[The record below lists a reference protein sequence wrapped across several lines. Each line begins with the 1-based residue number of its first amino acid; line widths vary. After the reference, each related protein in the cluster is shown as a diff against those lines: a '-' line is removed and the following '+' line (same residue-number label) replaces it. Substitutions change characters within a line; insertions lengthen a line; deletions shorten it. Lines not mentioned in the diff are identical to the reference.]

1 MNMNEEYL
9 DNLLKSMNNAS
20 AAPEAPKGEN
30 TPFRAPEADLK
41 PAKEENAGGSLTPEE
56 IAALFDAAEKIA
68 NGEEPE
74 SLSDEP
80 EDSSVSAP
88 EETSVTLPE
97 DTVPEETPVTLPE
110 ETVSEET
117 PVTLLEETVPEETPM
132 TLPEETVSEETPVTL
147 PEETVSEETPIS
159 LPEETEPEDSPIS
172 VPETFGPDGGD
183 AFGAG
188 TGTSDNANNLAD
200 EASGKQ
206 PESAPEMFSLPEDM
220 EKELQELQKMTEE
233 NEIPTEA
240 SYEEKPAAGET
251 GPEGKMPTAGMP
263 GSDEKTAAARQ
274 AEGKTGNS
282 AAGKADAEAAG
293 EGLPLMVE
301 NPDDMSEEPA
311 GQGMGAP
318 TGEGVMEMD
327 LADIDELLQDKSEK
341 KEKKPGFFKRLLALF
356 TEEATPEEEPQK
368 DENEE
373 VLEELD
379 KEDKT
384 AEQDK
389 KKKKEKK
396 KKDKPAK
403 GKGAK
408 KNAKAGNEEDG
419 NEEEDG
425 KPEKGKGKDKGK
437 AKKAPKKKKERPEVP
452 EQEEKVSKG
461 YTKKNIILVCL
472 FSAAVFAVLYLSIS
486 YVAPGYAKKNAVTA
500 FENQDYLTCY
510 EILYGQKLTEREQQL
525 FTFSNMVL
533 RMQKKINDYD
543 KYVED
548 GENLYALDSLMQAVE
563 EYEETQEEAL
573 ACGADGEMLKLYRE
587 VLTILQ
593 ENYGLDEEGVRSI
606 AFCDNKVEYTR
617 MLDTLING
625 GTVDI
630 KDEPATDTEDLPDL
644 LPEEEET
651 DDTEFL
657 PEDTGNTL

>member
-9 DNLLKSMNNAS
+9 DNLLKNMNNAS
-20 AAPEAPKGEN
+20 AAPEAN
-30 TPFRAPEADLK
+30 LK

-74 SLSDEP
+74 SLSDESGNSQVSAAEETTLENSPVPTPEEMTP
-80 EDSSVSAP
+80 EDSPVSMPEEMTPEDSPVSAP
-88 EETSVTLPE
+88 EETT
-97 DTVPEETPVTLPE
+97 
-110 ETVSEET
+110 
-117 PVTLLEETVPEETPM
+117 
-132 TLPEETVSEETPVTL
+132 
-147 PEETVSEETPIS
+147 
-159 LPEETEPEDSPIS
+159 PEDSPVS
-172 VPETFGPDGGD
+172 MPEEMTPEDSPVSAPEETTPEDSPVFMPETTGPDGGD

-188 TGTSDNANNLAD
+188 TGTSDNADNLTD
-200 EASGKQ
+200 EAPGKQ
-206 PESAPEMFSLPEDM
+206 SESASEMLTLPEDM
-220 EKELQELQKMTEE
+220 EKELQELQRLTEE
-233 NEIPTEA
+233 NEIPTEI
-240 SYEEKPAAGET
+240 SYGEK
-251 GPEGKMPTAGMP
+251 PTAGQ
-263 GSDEKTAAARQ
+263 ET
-274 AEGKTGNS
+274 
-282 AAGKADAEAAG
+282 EA
-293 EGLPLMVE
+293 
-301 NPDDMSEEPA
+301 S
-311 GQGMGAP
+311 

-327 LADIDELLQDKSEK
+327 PADIDELLQDRSDK
-341 KEKKPGFFKRLLALF
+341 KEKKPGFFKRLLAFF

-373 VLEELD
+373 VLAELD

-403 GKGAK
+403 GK
-408 KNAKAGNEEDG
+408 
-419 NEEEDG
+419 
-425 KPEKGKGKDKGK
+425 
-437 AKKAPKKKKERPEVP
+437 AKKASQKKKEKPEVP
-452 EQEEKVSKG
+452 EQEEKASKG

-510 EILYGQKLTEREQQL
+510 EILYGQNLTEREQQL

-533 RMQKKINDYD
+533 RMQKKISDYD
-543 KYVED
+543 KYVEA

-587 VLTILQ
+587 VLTILL
-593 ENYGLDEEGVRSI
+593 ENYGLDEEGVRGI

-630 KDEPATDTEDLPDL
+630 KEEPATDAEDLPDL

>member
-9 DNLLKSMNNAS
+9 DNLLKNMNNAS
-20 AAPEAPKGEN
+20 AAPEAN
-30 TPFRAPEADLK
+30 LK
-41 PAKEENAGGSLTPEE
+41 PAKEEN
-56 IAALFDAAEKIA
+56 AALFDAAEKIA

-74 SLSDEP
+74 SLSDGSEDSPVSMPEETTP
-80 EDSSVSAP
+80 EDSPVSAP
-88 EETSVTLPE
+88 EEMTPE
-97 DTVPEETPVTLPE
+97 DSPVSVPEETT
-110 ETVSEET
+110 
-117 PVTLLEETVPEETPM
+117 
-132 TLPEETVSEETPVTL
+132 
-147 PEETVSEETPIS
+147 
-159 LPEETEPEDSPIS
+159 PEDSPVS
-172 VPETFGPDGGD
+172 APEEATPEDSPVFVPEEMAPEDSPVFMPEAIGPDDGD
-183 AFGAG
+183 VFKAG
-188 TGTSDNANNLAD
+188 TETSDNAGNLTD
-200 EASGKQ
+200 EAPKKQ
-206 PESAPEMFSLPEDM
+206 PESAPEMLTLPEDM
-220 EKELQELQKMTEE
+220 EKELQELQRLTEK
-233 NEIPTEA
+233 NEIPTEI
-240 SYEEKPAAGET
+240 SYGEK
-251 GPEGKMPTAGMP
+251 PTAGQ
-263 GSDEKTAAARQ
+263 ET
-274 AEGKTGNS
+274 
-282 AAGKADAEAAG
+282 EA
-293 EGLPLMVE
+293 
-301 NPDDMSEEPA
+301 S
-311 GQGMGAP
+311 

-327 LADIDELLQDKSEK
+327 PADIDELLQDKSDK
-341 KEKKPGFFKRLLALF
+341 KEKKPGFFKRLLAFF

-368 DENEE
+368 NENEE
-373 VLEELD
+373 VLAELD

-408 KNAKAGNEEDG
+408 KNAKAGNVEDG
-419 NEEEDG
+419 DEEEDG
-425 KPEKGKGKDKGK
+425 KPEKGKGKGK
-437 AKKAPKKKKERPEVP
+437 AKKTPKKKKEKPEVP
-452 EQEEKVSKG
+452 EQEEKASKG

-533 RMQKKINDYD
+533 RMQKKISDYD

-587 VLTILQ
+587 VLTILL
-593 ENYGLDEEGVRSI
+593 ENYGLDEDGVRGI

-630 KDEPATDTEDLPDL
+630 KEELATDTEDLPDL

-657 PEDTGNTL
+657 PEDVPDTGILPEDAENPAGEPLPEDTGNTL

>member
-9 DNLLKSMNNAS
+9 DNLLKNMNNAS
-20 AAPEAPKGEN
+20 AAPEEPREEEV
-30 TPFRAPEADLK
+30 PFRAPEANLK

-80 EDSSVSAP
+80 GNSQVSAAEETTLENSPVPTP
-88 EETSVTLPE
+88 EE
-97 DTVPEETPVTLPE
+97 
-110 ETVSEET
+110 
-117 PVTLLEETVPEETPM
+117 M
-132 TLPEETVSEETPVTL
+132 T
-147 PEETVSEETPIS
+147 
-159 LPEETEPEDSPIS
+159 PEDSPVS
-172 VPETFGPDGGD
+172 MPEEMTPEDSPVPTPEEMTPEDSPVPTPEEMTPEDSPVFMPETTEPDGGD
-183 AFGAG
+183 AFEAG
-188 TGTSDNANNLAD
+188 TGTSDNADNLTDKAP
-200 EASGKQ
+200 GKP
-206 PESAPEMFSLPEDM
+206 PESASEMLTLPEDM
-220 EKELQELQKMTEE
+220 EKELQELQRLTEE
-233 NEIPTEA
+233 NEIPTETT
-240 SYEEKPAAGET
+240 YGEKPAAGQET
-251 GPEGKMPTAGMP
+251 
-263 GSDEKTAAARQ
+263 
-274 AEGKTGNS
+274 
-282 AAGKADAEAAG
+282 EA
-293 EGLPLMVE
+293 PM
-301 NPDDMSEEPA
+301 
-311 GQGMGAP
+311 
-318 TGEGVMEMD
+318 GEGVMEMD
-327 LADIDELLQDKSEK
+327 PADIDELLQDKSDK
-341 KEKKPGFFKRLLALF
+341 KEKKPGFFKRLLAFF

-373 VLEELD
+373 VLAELD

-408 KNAKAGNEEDG
+408 KNAKAGNAEDG
-419 NEEEDG
+419 DEEEDG
-425 KPEKGKGKDKGK
+425 KPEKGKGKGK
-437 AKKAPKKKKERPEVP
+437 AKKTSKKKKEKPEVP
-452 EQEEKVSKG
+452 EQEEKASKG

-533 RMQKKINDYD
+533 RMQKKISDYD

-593 ENYGLDEEGVRSI
+593 ENYGLDEEGVRGI

-630 KDEPATDTEDLPDL
+630 KEEPATDTEDLPDL

>member
-9 DNLLKSMNNAS
+9 DNLLKNMNNAS
-20 AAPEAPKGEN
+20 A
-30 TPFRAPEADLK
+30 APEADLK

-80 EDSSVSAP
+80 ENSPVPTPEEMTPEDSPVSMPEEMTPEDSPVSAP
-88 EETSVTLPE
+88 EETT
-97 DTVPEETPVTLPE
+97 
-110 ETVSEET
+110 
-117 PVTLLEETVPEETPM
+117 
-132 TLPEETVSEETPVTL
+132 
-147 PEETVSEETPIS
+147 
-159 LPEETEPEDSPIS
+159 PEDSPVS
-172 VPETFGPDGGD
+172 MPEEMTPEDSPVSAPEETTPEDSPVFMPETTGPDGGD

-188 TGTSDNANNLAD
+188 TGTSDNADNLTD
-200 EASGKQ
+200 EAPGKQ
-206 PESAPEMFSLPEDM
+206 SESASEMLTLPEDM
-220 EKELQELQKMTEE
+220 EKELQELQRLTEE
-233 NEIPTEA
+233 NEIPTEI
-240 SYEEKPAAGET
+240 SYGEK
-251 GPEGKMPTAGMP
+251 PTAGQ
-263 GSDEKTAAARQ
+263 ET
-274 AEGKTGNS
+274 
-282 AAGKADAEAAG
+282 EA
-293 EGLPLMVE
+293 
-301 NPDDMSEEPA
+301 S
-311 GQGMGAP
+311 

-327 LADIDELLQDKSEK
+327 PADIDELLQDKSDK
-341 KEKKPGFFKRLLALF
+341 KEKKPGFFKRLLAFF

-373 VLEELD
+373 VLAELD

-403 GKGAK
+403 GK
-408 KNAKAGNEEDG
+408 
-419 NEEEDG
+419 
-425 KPEKGKGKDKGK
+425 
-437 AKKAPKKKKERPEVP
+437 AKKASKKKKEKPEVP
-452 EQEEKVSKG
+452 EQEEKASKG

-510 EILYGQKLTEREQQL
+510 EILYGQNLTEREQQL

-533 RMQKKINDYD
+533 RMQKKISDYD

-593 ENYGLDEEGVRSI
+593 ENYGLDEEGVRGI

-630 KDEPATDTEDLPDL
+630 KEEPATDTEDLPDL

-657 PEDTGNTL
+657 PEEEETDDTEFLPEDTGNTL

>member
-9 DNLLKSMNNAS
+9 DNLLKNMNNAS
-20 AAPEAPKGEN
+20 A
-30 TPFRAPEADLK
+30 APEADLK

-80 EDSSVSAP
+80 GNSPVPTPEEMTPEDSPVSMPEEMTPEDSPVSAP
-88 EETSVTLPE
+88 EETT
-97 DTVPEETPVTLPE
+97 
-110 ETVSEET
+110 
-117 PVTLLEETVPEETPM
+117 
-132 TLPEETVSEETPVTL
+132 
-147 PEETVSEETPIS
+147 
-159 LPEETEPEDSPIS
+159 PEDSPIS
-172 VPETFGPDGGD
+172 VPEETTPEDSPVFMPETTGPDGGD
-183 AFGAG
+183 AFAAG
-188 TGTSDNANNLAD
+188 TGTSDNADNLTD
-200 EASGKQ
+200 EAPGKQ
-206 PESAPEMFSLPEDM
+206 SESASEMLTLPEDM
-220 EKELQELQKMTEE
+220 EKELQELQRLTEE
-233 NEIPTEA
+233 NEIPTEI
-240 SYEEKPAAGET
+240 SYGEK
-251 GPEGKMPTAGMP
+251 PTAGQ
-263 GSDEKTAAARQ
+263 ET
-274 AEGKTGNS
+274 
-282 AAGKADAEAAG
+282 EA
-293 EGLPLMVE
+293 
-301 NPDDMSEEPA
+301 S
-311 GQGMGAP
+311 

-327 LADIDELLQDKSEK
+327 PADIDELLQDKSDK
-341 KEKKPGFFKRLLALF
+341 KEKKPGFFKRLLAFF

-373 VLEELD
+373 VLAELD

-408 KNAKAGNEEDG
+408 KNAKAGNVEDG
-419 NEEEDG
+419 DEEEDG
-425 KPEKGKGKDKGK
+425 KPEKGKGKGK
-437 AKKAPKKKKERPEVP
+437 AKKTPKKKKEKPEVP
-452 EQEEKVSKG
+452 EQEEKASKG

-525 FTFSNMVL
+525 FNFSNMVL
-533 RMQKKINDYD
+533 RMQKKISDYD

-573 ACGADGEMLKLYRE
+573 ACGADGEMLKLYQE
-587 VLTILQ
+587 VLTILL
-593 ENYGLDEEGVRSI
+593 ENYGLDEEGVRGI

-625 GTVDI
+625 GTVNI
-630 KDEPATDTEDLPDL
+630 KEEPATDTEDLPDL

>member
-41 PAKEENAGGSLTPEE
+41 PAKEDNAGGSLTPEE

-80 EDSSVSAP
+80 EDSPVSAP
-88 EETSVTLPE
+88 EETPVTLPE
-97 DTVPEETPVTLPE
+97 DTVSEETPVTLPE

-117 PVTLLEETVPEETPM
+117 PVTL
-132 TLPEETVSEETPVTL
+132 
-147 PEETVSEETPIS
+147 
-159 LPEETEPEDSPIS
+159 PEETEPEDSPIS
-172 VPETFGPDGGD
+172 MPETFGTDGGD

-188 TGTSDNANNLAD
+188 AGTSDNANNLAD

-206 PESAPEMFSLPEDM
+206 PESAPAMFSLPEDM
-220 EKELQELQKMTEE
+220 EKELQELQKLTEE

-240 SYEEKPAAGET
+240 SYEEKPAAGQA
-251 GPEGKMPTAGMP
+251 GPEGKVPTAGMP
-263 GSDEKTAAARQ
+263 GSDEKTAAAGQTDRK
-274 AEGKTGNS
+274 AGNS

-311 GQGMGAP
+311 GQGMGAS

-396 KKDKPAK
+396 KKDKSAK

-419 NEEEDG
+419 DEEEDG

-437 AKKAPKKKKERPEVP
+437 SKKAPKKKKEKSEVP

-657 PEDTGNTL
+657 PEDAGNTL

>member
-9 DNLLKSMNNAS
+9 DNVLKNMNNAS
-20 AAPEAPKGEN
+20 AAPEQPREEEVS
-30 TPFRAPEADLK
+30 FRAPEADLR
-41 PAKEENAGGSLTPEE
+41 PAKEDKAGGSLTPEE

-74 SLSDEP
+74 SLSDESENSPESAPEEMTP
-80 EDSSVSAP
+80 EDSPVSAP
-88 EETSVTLPE
+88 EETT
-97 DTVPEETPVTLPE
+97 
-110 ETVSEET
+110 
-117 PVTLLEETVPEETPM
+117 
-132 TLPEETVSEETPVTL
+132 
-147 PEETVSEETPIS
+147 
-159 LPEETEPEDSPIS
+159 PEDSP
-172 VPETFGPDGGD
+172 VFMPEEMTPEDGPVSAPEEMTPEDSPVSAPEEMTPEDSPVFMPEEMTPEDSPVFMPEATGPDDGD
-183 AFGAG
+183 TFKAG
-188 TGTSDNANNLAD
+188 TGTSDNAGNLTD
-200 EASGKQ
+200 EAPKKQ
-206 PESAPEMFSLPEDM
+206 PESATEMLTLPEDM
-220 EKELQELQKMTEE
+220 EKELQELQRLTEE

-240 SYEEKPAAGET
+240 SYEEKPTDGQET
-251 GPEGKMPTAGMP
+251 GT
-263 GSDEKTAAARQ
+263 
-274 AEGKTGNS
+274 
-282 AAGKADAEAAG
+282 
-293 EGLPLMVE
+293 
-301 NPDDMSEEPA
+301 
-311 GQGMGAP
+311 P
-318 TGEGVMEMD
+318 TGGGVMEMD
-327 LADIDELLQDKSEK
+327 PADIDELLQDKSEK
-341 KEKKPGFFKRLLALF
+341 KEKKPGFFKRLLAFF

-373 VLEELD
+373 VLAELD

-408 KNAKAGNEEDG
+408 KNAKAGNAEDG
-419 NEEEDG
+419 DEEEDG
-425 KPEKGKGKDKGK
+425 KPEKGKGKGK
-437 AKKAPKKKKERPEVP
+437 AKKASKKKKEKPEVP
-452 EQEEKVSKG
+452 EQEEKASKG

-510 EILYGQKLTEREQQL
+510 EILYGQKLTKREQQL

-563 EYEETQEEAL
+563 EYEETQGEAL

-593 ENYGLDEEGVRSI
+593 ENYGLDEEGVRVI

-630 KDEPATDTEDLPDL
+630 KEEPATDTEDLPDL

-657 PEDTGNTL
+657 PEDVPDTEILPEDAGNPAGEPLPEDTGNTL

>member
-9 DNLLKSMNNAS
+9 DNLLKNMNNAS
-20 AAPEAPKGEN
+20 AAPEEPREEEGS
-30 TPFRAPEADLK
+30 FRAPEADLR
-41 PAKEENAGGSLTPEE
+41 PAKEDKAGGSLTPEE

-74 SLSDEP
+74 PLSDESEDSPVSAPEETTPEDSPVSAPEEMTPENSQESAPEEMTPEDSPVSAPEETTP

-88 EETSVTLPE
+88 EEAT
-97 DTVPEETPVTLPE
+97 
-110 ETVSEET
+110 
-117 PVTLLEETVPEETPM
+117 
-132 TLPEETVSEETPVTL
+132 
-147 PEETVSEETPIS
+147 
-159 LPEETEPEDSPIS
+159 PEDSPVF
-172 VPETFGPDGGD
+172 VPEEMAPEDSPVFMPEAIGPDDGD
-183 AFGAG
+183 VFKAG
-188 TGTSDNANNLAD
+188 TGTSDNAGNLTD
-200 EASGKQ
+200 EAPKKQ
-206 PESAPEMFSLPEDM
+206 PESAPEMLTLPEDM
-220 EKELQELQKMTEE
+220 EKELQELQRLTEE

-240 SYEEKPAAGET
+240 SYEEKPTDGQET
-251 GPEGKMPTAGMP
+251 GT
-263 GSDEKTAAARQ
+263 
-274 AEGKTGNS
+274 
-282 AAGKADAEAAG
+282 
-293 EGLPLMVE
+293 
-301 NPDDMSEEPA
+301 
-311 GQGMGAP
+311 P
-318 TGEGVMEMD
+318 TGGGVMEMD
-327 LADIDELLQDKSEK
+327 PADIDELLQDKSDK
-341 KEKKPGFFKRLLALF
+341 KEKKPGFFKRLLAFF

-373 VLEELD
+373 VLAELD

-396 KKDKPAK
+396 KKDKTAK

-408 KNAKAGNEEDG
+408 KNAKSGNAEDG
-419 NEEEDG
+419 DEEEDG
-425 KPEKGKGKDKGK
+425 KQEKGKGKGK
-437 AKKAPKKKKERPEVP
+437 AKKASKKKKEKPEVP

-563 EYEETQEEAL
+563 EYEETQGEAL

-593 ENYGLDEEGVRSI
+593 ENYGLDEEGVRGI

-630 KDEPATDTEDLPDL
+630 KEEPATDTEDLPDL

-657 PEDTGNTL
+657 PEDVPDTEILPEDAGNQDGEPLLEDAGNTL

>member
-9 DNLLKSMNNAS
+9 DNLLKNMNNAS
-20 AAPEAPKGEN
+20 A
-30 TPFRAPEADLK
+30 APEADLK

-80 EDSSVSAP
+80 ENSPVSAAEETTPEDSPVSVPEEMTPEDSPVSMPEEMTPEDNPVSAP
-88 EETSVTLPE
+88 EETT
-97 DTVPEETPVTLPE
+97 
-110 ETVSEET
+110 
-117 PVTLLEETVPEETPM
+117 
-132 TLPEETVSEETPVTL
+132 
-147 PEETVSEETPIS
+147 
-159 LPEETEPEDSPIS
+159 PEDSP
-172 VPETFGPDGGD
+172 VFMPETTGPDGGD

-188 TGTSDNANNLAD
+188 TGTSDNADNLTD
-200 EASGKQ
+200 EAPGKQ
-206 PESAPEMFSLPEDM
+206 SESASEMLTLPEDM
-220 EKELQELQKMTEE
+220 EKELQELQRLTEE
-233 NEIPTEA
+233 NEIPTEI
-240 SYEEKPAAGET
+240 SYGEK
-251 GPEGKMPTAGMP
+251 PTAGQ
-263 GSDEKTAAARQ
+263 ET
-274 AEGKTGNS
+274 
-282 AAGKADAEAAG
+282 EA
-293 EGLPLMVE
+293 
-301 NPDDMSEEPA
+301 S
-311 GQGMGAP
+311 

-327 LADIDELLQDKSEK
+327 PADIDELLQDKSDK
-341 KEKKPGFFKRLLALF
+341 KEKKPGFFKRLLAFF

-373 VLEELD
+373 VLAELD

-403 GKGAK
+403 GK
-408 KNAKAGNEEDG
+408 
-419 NEEEDG
+419 
-425 KPEKGKGKDKGK
+425 
-437 AKKAPKKKKERPEVP
+437 AKKASKKKKEKPEVP
-452 EQEEKVSKG
+452 EQEEKASKG

-510 EILYGQKLTEREQQL
+510 EILYGQNLTEREQQL

-533 RMQKKINDYD
+533 RMQKKISDYD
-543 KYVED
+543 KYVEA

-587 VLTILQ
+587 VLTILL
-593 ENYGLDEEGVRSI
+593 ENYGLDEEGVRGI

-630 KDEPATDTEDLPDL
+630 KEEPATDAEDLPDL

>member
-9 DNLLKSMNNAS
+9 DNLLKNMNNAS
-20 AAPEAPKGEN
+20 A
-30 TPFRAPEADLK
+30 APEADLK

-56 IAALFDAAEKIA
+56 IAALFDVAEKIA

-80 EDSSVSAP
+80 ENSPVSAP
-88 EETSVTLPE
+88 EETT
-97 DTVPEETPVTLPE
+97 
-110 ETVSEET
+110 
-117 PVTLLEETVPEETPM
+117 
-132 TLPEETVSEETPVTL
+132 
-147 PEETVSEETPIS
+147 
-159 LPEETEPEDSPIS
+159 PEDSPVAAPEETTPEDS
-172 VPETFGPDGGD
+172 PVFMPETTGPDGGD
-183 AFGAG
+183 AFAAG
-188 TGTSDNANNLAD
+188 TGTSDNADNLTD
-200 EASGKQ
+200 EAPGKQ
-206 PESAPEMFSLPEDM
+206 SESASEMLTLPEDM
-220 EKELQELQKMTEE
+220 EKELQELQRLTEE
-233 NEIPTEA
+233 NEIPTEI
-240 SYEEKPAAGET
+240 SYGEK
-251 GPEGKMPTAGMP
+251 PTAGQ
-263 GSDEKTAAARQ
+263 ET
-274 AEGKTGNS
+274 
-282 AAGKADAEAAG
+282 EA
-293 EGLPLMVE
+293 
-301 NPDDMSEEPA
+301 S
-311 GQGMGAP
+311 

-327 LADIDELLQDKSEK
+327 PADIDELLQDKSDK
-341 KEKKPGFFKRLLALF
+341 KEKKPGFFKRLLAFF

-368 DENEE
+368 EENEE
-373 VLEELD
+373 VLAELD

-403 GKGAK
+403 GK
-408 KNAKAGNEEDG
+408 
-419 NEEEDG
+419 
-425 KPEKGKGKDKGK
+425 
-437 AKKAPKKKKERPEVP
+437 AKKASKKKKEKPEVP
-452 EQEEKVSKG
+452 EQEEKASKG

-543 KYVED
+543 KYMED

-593 ENYGLDEEGVRSI
+593 ENYGLDEEGVRGI

-630 KDEPATDTEDLPDL
+630 KEEPATDTEDLPDL
-644 LPEEEET
+644 LPEEEEN

>member
-9 DNLLKSMNNAS
+9 DNLLKNMNNAS
-20 AAPEAPKGEN
+20 A
-30 TPFRAPEADLK
+30 APEADLK

-80 EDSSVSAP
+80 GNSPVPTPEEMTPEDSPVSMPEEMTPEDSPVSAP
-88 EETSVTLPE
+88 EETT
-97 DTVPEETPVTLPE
+97 
-110 ETVSEET
+110 
-117 PVTLLEETVPEETPM
+117 
-132 TLPEETVSEETPVTL
+132 
-147 PEETVSEETPIS
+147 
-159 LPEETEPEDSPIS
+159 PEDSPVS
-172 VPETFGPDGGD
+172 APEETTPEDSPVFMPETTGPDGGD
-183 AFGAG
+183 AFAAG
-188 TGTSDNANNLAD
+188 TGTSDNADNLTD
-200 EASGKQ
+200 EAPGKQ
-206 PESAPEMFSLPEDM
+206 SESASEMLTLPEDM
-220 EKELQELQKMTEE
+220 EKELQELQRLTEE
-233 NEIPTEA
+233 NEIPTEI
-240 SYEEKPAAGET
+240 SYGEK
-251 GPEGKMPTAGMP
+251 PTAGQ
-263 GSDEKTAAARQ
+263 ET
-274 AEGKTGNS
+274 
-282 AAGKADAEAAG
+282 EA
-293 EGLPLMVE
+293 
-301 NPDDMSEEPA
+301 S
-311 GQGMGAP
+311 

-327 LADIDELLQDKSEK
+327 PADIDELLQDKSDK
-341 KEKKPGFFKRLLALF
+341 KEKKPGFFKRLLAFF

-373 VLEELD
+373 VLAELD

-396 KKDKPAK
+396 KKDKPVK

-408 KNAKAGNEEDG
+408 KNAKAGNVEDG
-419 NEEEDG
+419 DEEEDG
-425 KPEKGKGKDKGK
+425 KPEKGKGKGK
-437 AKKAPKKKKERPEVP
+437 AKKTPKKKKEKPEVP
-452 EQEEKVSKG
+452 EQEEKASKG

-510 EILYGQKLTEREQQL
+510 EILYGQNLTEREQQL
-525 FTFSNMVL
+525 FNFSNMVL
-533 RMQKKINDYD
+533 RMQKKISDYD

-587 VLTILQ
+587 VLTILL
-593 ENYGLDEEGVRSI
+593 ENYGLDEEGVRGI

-630 KDEPATDTEDLPDL
+630 KEEPATDTEDLPDL

>member
-9 DNLLKSMNNAS
+9 DNLLKNMNNAS
-20 AAPEAPKGEN
+20 AAPEAN
-30 TPFRAPEADLK
+30 LK

-80 EDSSVSAP
+80 EDSPVP
-88 EETSVTLPE
+88 TLEEMTPE
-97 DTVPEETPVTLPE
+97 DSPVSVPEETT
-110 ETVSEET
+110 
-117 PVTLLEETVPEETPM
+117 
-132 TLPEETVSEETPVTL
+132 
-147 PEETVSEETPIS
+147 
-159 LPEETEPEDSPIS
+159 PEDSPVS
-172 VPETFGPDGGD
+172 MPEEMTPEDSPVSMPEEMTPEDSPVSTPEEMTPEDSPVSMPETTAPEDSPVFMPETTGPDGGD
-183 AFGAG
+183 AFKAG
-188 TGTSDNANNLAD
+188 TRTSGNADNLTD
-200 EASGKQ
+200 EAPEKQ
-206 PESAPEMFSLPEDM
+206 PESAAEMLTLPEDM
-220 EKELQELQKMTEE
+220 EKELQELQRLTEE
-233 NEIPTEA
+233 NEIPTETT
-240 SYEEKPAAGET
+240 YGEKPAAGQET
-251 GPEGKMPTAGMP
+251 
-263 GSDEKTAAARQ
+263 
-274 AEGKTGNS
+274 
-282 AAGKADAEAAG
+282 EA
-293 EGLPLMVE
+293 
-301 NPDDMSEEPA
+301 S
-311 GQGMGAP
+311 

-327 LADIDELLQDKSEK
+327 PADIDELLQDKSDK
-341 KEKKPGFFKRLLALF
+341 KEKKPGFFKRLLAFF
-356 TEEATPEEEPQK
+356 TEEATPEDEPQK

-373 VLEELD
+373 VLAELD

-384 AEQDK
+384 AEQDR

-408 KNAKAGNEEDG
+408 KNAKAGNAEDG
-419 NEEEDG
+419 DEEEDG
-425 KPEKGKGKDKGK
+425 KPEKGKGKGKGK
-437 AKKAPKKKKERPEVP
+437 AKKTSKKKKEKPEVP
-452 EQEEKVSKG
+452 EQEEKASKG

-510 EILYGQKLTEREQQL
+510 EILYGQKLTEREPQL

-543 KYVED
+543 KYMED

-617 MLDTLING
+617 MLDMLING

-630 KDEPATDTEDLPDL
+630 KEEPATDTEDLPDL

-657 PEDTGNTL
+657 PEDVPNTGILPEDAENPAGEALPEDTGNTL

>member
-9 DNLLKSMNNAS
+9 DNLLKNMNNAS
-20 AAPEAPKGEN
+20 A
-30 TPFRAPEADLK
+30 APEADLK
-41 PAKEENAGGSLTPEE
+41 PAKEENAGSSLTPEE
-56 IAALFDAAEKIA
+56 IEALFDVAEKIA

-80 EDSSVSAP
+80 ENSPVSAP
-88 EETSVTLPE
+88 EETT
-97 DTVPEETPVTLPE
+97 
-110 ETVSEET
+110 
-117 PVTLLEETVPEETPM
+117 
-132 TLPEETVSEETPVTL
+132 
-147 PEETVSEETPIS
+147 
-159 LPEETEPEDSPIS
+159 PEDSP
-172 VPETFGPDGGD
+172 VFMPETTGPDGGD
-183 AFGAG
+183 AFAAG
-188 TGTSDNANNLAD
+188 TGTSDNADNLTD
-200 EASGKQ
+200 EAPGKQ
-206 PESAPEMFSLPEDM
+206 SESASEMLTLPEDM
-220 EKELQELQKMTEE
+220 EKELQELQRLTEE
-233 NEIPTEA
+233 NEIPTEI
-240 SYEEKPAAGET
+240 SYGEK
-251 GPEGKMPTAGMP
+251 PTAGQ
-263 GSDEKTAAARQ
+263 ET
-274 AEGKTGNS
+274 
-282 AAGKADAEAAG
+282 EA
-293 EGLPLMVE
+293 
-301 NPDDMSEEPA
+301 S
-311 GQGMGAP
+311 

-327 LADIDELLQDKSEK
+327 PADIDELLQDKSDK
-341 KEKKPGFFKRLLALF
+341 KEKKPGFFKRLLAFF

-373 VLEELD
+373 VLAELD

-403 GKGAK
+403 GK
-408 KNAKAGNEEDG
+408 
-419 NEEEDG
+419 
-425 KPEKGKGKDKGK
+425 
-437 AKKAPKKKKERPEVP
+437 AKKASKKKKEKPEVP
-452 EQEEKVSKG
+452 EQEEKASKG

-510 EILYGQKLTEREQQL
+510 EILYGQNLTEREQQL

-533 RMQKKINDYD
+533 RMQKKISDYD

-593 ENYGLDEEGVRSI
+593 ENYGLDEEGVRGI
-606 AFCDNKVEYTR
+606 AFCNNKVEYTR

-630 KDEPATDTEDLPDL
+630 KEEPATDTEDLPDL

>member
-9 DNLLKSMNNAS
+9 DNLLKNMNNAS
-20 AAPEAPKGEN
+20 AAPEEPREEEV
-30 TPFRAPEADLK
+30 PFRAPEANLK

-74 SLSDEP
+74 SLSDGSEDSPVSMPEEMTP
-80 EDSSVSAP
+80 EDSPVSMPEEMTPEDSPVSVPEETTPENSPESAP
-88 EETSVTLPE
+88 EE
-97 DTVPEETPVTLPE
+97 
-110 ETVSEET
+110 
-117 PVTLLEETVPEETPM
+117 M
-132 TLPEETVSEETPVTL
+132 T
-147 PEETVSEETPIS
+147 
-159 LPEETEPEDSPIS
+159 PEDSP
-172 VPETFGPDGGD
+172 VFMPEATGPDDGD
-183 AFGAG
+183 TFKAG
-188 TGTSDNANNLAD
+188 TGTSDNAGNLTD
-200 EASGKQ
+200 EAPEKQ
-206 PESAPEMFSLPEDM
+206 PESATEMLTLPEDM
-220 EKELQELQKMTEE
+220 EKELQELQRLTEE

-240 SYEEKPAAGET
+240 SYEEKPTDGQET
-251 GPEGKMPTAGMP
+251 GT
-263 GSDEKTAAARQ
+263 
-274 AEGKTGNS
+274 
-282 AAGKADAEAAG
+282 
-293 EGLPLMVE
+293 
-301 NPDDMSEEPA
+301 
-311 GQGMGAP
+311 P
-318 TGEGVMEMD
+318 TGGDVMEMD
-327 LADIDELLQDKSEK
+327 PADIDELLQDKSDK
-341 KEKKPGFFKRLLALF
+341 KEKKPGFFKRLLAFF

-373 VLEELD
+373 VLAELD

-389 KKKKEKK
+389 KTKKEKK

-408 KNAKAGNEEDG
+408 KNAKAGNAEDG
-419 NEEEDG
+419 DEEEDG
-425 KPEKGKGKDKGK
+425 KQEKGKGKGK
-437 AKKAPKKKKERPEVP
+437 AKKASKKKKEKPEVP
-452 EQEEKVSKG
+452 EQEEKASKG

-563 EYEETQEEAL
+563 EYEETQGEAL

-593 ENYGLDEEGVRSI
+593 ENYGLDEEGVRGI

-630 KDEPATDTEDLPDL
+630 KEEPATDTEDLPDL

-657 PEDTGNTL
+657 PEDVPNTEILPEDAGNPAGEALPEDAVNPAGEALPEDAGNTL

>member
-9 DNLLKSMNNAS
+9 DNLLKNMNNTS
-20 AAPEAPKGEN
+20 AAPEEPREEEVS
-30 TPFRAPEADLK
+30 FRAPEADLR
-41 PAKEENAGGSLTPEE
+41 PAKEDKTGGSLTPEE

-74 SLSDEP
+74 SLSDESEDSPVSTPEEMTP
-80 EDSSVSAP
+80 EDSPESAPEETTPEDSPVFMPEEMTPEDSPVSAP
-88 EETSVTLPE
+88 EE
-97 DTVPEETPVTLPE
+97 
-110 ETVSEET
+110 
-117 PVTLLEETVPEETPM
+117 M
-132 TLPEETVSEETPVTL
+132 T
-147 PEETVSEETPIS
+147 
-159 LPEETEPEDSPIS
+159 PEDSPES
-172 VPETFGPDGGD
+172 APEETTPEDSPVFMPEEMTPEDSPVFMPEATGPDDGD
-183 AFGAG
+183 TFKAG
-188 TGTSDNANNLAD
+188 TGTSDNAGNLTD
-200 EASGKQ
+200 EAPEKQ
-206 PESAPEMFSLPEDM
+206 PESATEMLTLPEDM
-220 EKELQELQKMTEE
+220 EKELQELQRLTEE

-240 SYEEKPAAGET
+240 SYEEKPTDGQET
-251 GPEGKMPTAGMP
+251 GT
-263 GSDEKTAAARQ
+263 
-274 AEGKTGNS
+274 
-282 AAGKADAEAAG
+282 
-293 EGLPLMVE
+293 
-301 NPDDMSEEPA
+301 
-311 GQGMGAP
+311 P
-318 TGEGVMEMD
+318 TGGGVMEMD
-327 LADIDELLQDKSEK
+327 PADIDELLQDKSEK
-341 KEKKPGFFKRLLALF
+341 KEKKPGFFKRLLAFF

-373 VLEELD
+373 VLAELD

-408 KNAKAGNEEDG
+408 KNAKAGNAEDG
-419 NEEEDG
+419 DEEEDG
-425 KPEKGKGKDKGK
+425 KQEKGKGKGK
-437 AKKAPKKKKERPEVP
+437 AKKASKKKKEKPEVP
-452 EQEEKVSKG
+452 EQEEKASKG

-563 EYEETQEEAL
+563 EYEETQGEAL

-593 ENYGLDEEGVRSI
+593 ENYGLDEEGVRVI

-630 KDEPATDTEDLPDL
+630 KEEPATDTEDLPDL

-657 PEDTGNTL
+657 PEEEETDDTEFLPEDTGNTL

>member
-9 DNLLKSMNNAS
+9 DNLLKNMNNAS
-20 AAPEAPKGEN
+20 AAPEEPREEEGS
-30 TPFRAPEADLK
+30 FRAPEADLR
-41 PAKEENAGGSLTPEE
+41 PAKEDKTGGSLTPEE

-74 SLSDEP
+74 SLSDESEDSPVSAPEEMTP
-80 EDSSVSAP
+80 EDSPVSAP
-88 EETSVTLPE
+88 EETT
-97 DTVPEETPVTLPE
+97 
-110 ETVSEET
+110 
-117 PVTLLEETVPEETPM
+117 
-132 TLPEETVSEETPVTL
+132 
-147 PEETVSEETPIS
+147 
-159 LPEETEPEDSPIS
+159 PEDSP
-172 VPETFGPDGGD
+172 VFMPEEMTPEDSPVSMPEATGPDGGD
-183 AFGAG
+183 GFKAG
-188 TGTSDNANNLAD
+188 TGTSDNAGNLTD
-200 EASGKQ
+200 EAPEKQ
-206 PESAPEMFSLPEDM
+206 PESAPEMLTLPEDM
-220 EKELQELQKMTEE
+220 EKELQELQRLTEE

-240 SYEEKPAAGET
+240 SYEEKPTDGQET
-251 GPEGKMPTAGMP
+251 GTP
-263 GSDEKTAAARQ
+263 
-274 AEGKTGNS
+274 
-282 AAGKADAEAAG
+282 
-293 EGLPLMVE
+293 
-301 NPDDMSEEPA
+301 
-311 GQGMGAP
+311 MG
-318 TGEGVMEMD
+318 GGVMEMD
-327 LADIDELLQDKSEK
+327 PADIDELLQDKSDK
-341 KEKKPGFFKRLLALF
+341 KEKKPGFFKRLLAFF

-373 VLEELD
+373 VLAELD

-408 KNAKAGNEEDG
+408 KNAKAGNAEDG
-419 NEEEDG
+419 DEEEDG

-437 AKKAPKKKKERPEVP
+437 TKKTPKKKKEKPEVP
-452 EQEEKVSKG
+452 EQEEKASKG

-563 EYEETQEEAL
+563 EYEETQGEAL

-593 ENYGLDEEGVRSI
+593 ENYGLDEEGVRVI

-630 KDEPATDTEDLPDL
+630 KEEPATDTEDLPDL

-657 PEDTGNTL
+657 PEDVPNTEILPEDAENPAGEPLPEDTGNTL

>member
-9 DNLLKSMNNAS
+9 DNLLKNMNNAS
-20 AAPEAPKGEN
+20 A
-30 TPFRAPEADLK
+30 APEADLK

-56 IAALFDAAEKIA
+56 ITALFDAAEKIA

-80 EDSSVSAP
+80 EDSPVSAP
-88 EETSVTLPE
+88 EET
-97 DTVPEETPVTLPE
+97 
-110 ETVSEET
+110 
-117 PVTLLEETVPEETPM
+117 
-132 TLPEETVSEETPVTL
+132 
-147 PEETVSEETPIS
+147 I
-159 LPEETEPEDSPIS
+159 PEDSPVS
-172 VPETFGPDGGD
+172 MPEEMTPEDSPVSAPEETTPEDSPVSAPEETTPEDSPVFMPETTGPDGGN

-188 TGTSDNANNLAD
+188 TGTSDNADNLTD
-200 EASGKQ
+200 EAPGKQ
-206 PESAPEMFSLPEDM
+206 SESASEMLTLPEDM
-220 EKELQELQKMTEE
+220 EKELQEMQRLTEE
-233 NEIPTEA
+233 NEIPTEI
-240 SYEEKPAAGET
+240 SYGEK
-251 GPEGKMPTAGMP
+251 PTAGQ
-263 GSDEKTAAARQ
+263 ET
-274 AEGKTGNS
+274 
-282 AAGKADAEAAG
+282 EA
-293 EGLPLMVE
+293 
-301 NPDDMSEEPA
+301 S
-311 GQGMGAP
+311 

-327 LADIDELLQDKSEK
+327 PADIDELLQDKSDK
-341 KEKKPGFFKRLLALF
+341 KEKKPGFFKRLLAFF

-373 VLEELD
+373 VLAELD

-408 KNAKAGNEEDG
+408 KNAKAGNVEDG
-419 NEEEDG
+419 DEEEDG
-425 KPEKGKGKDKGK
+425 KPEKGKGKGK
-437 AKKAPKKKKERPEVP
+437 AKKASKKKKEKPEVP
-452 EQEEKVSKG
+452 EQEEKASKG

-510 EILYGQKLTEREQQL
+510 EILYGQNLTEREQQL
-525 FTFSNMVL
+525 FNFSNMVL
-533 RMQKKINDYD
+533 RMQKKISDYD

-587 VLTILQ
+587 VLTILL
-593 ENYGLDEEGVRSI
+593 ENYGLDEEGVRGI

-630 KDEPATDTEDLPDL
+630 KEEPATDTEDLPDL

>member
-9 DNLLKSMNNAS
+9 DNLLKNMNNAS
-20 AAPEAPKGEN
+20 AAPEEPREEEGS
-30 TPFRAPEADLK
+30 FRTPEADLR
-41 PAKEENAGGSLTPEE
+41 PAKEDKAGSSLTPEE

-74 SLSDEP
+74 SLSDESEDSPVSTPEETTTEDSPVSKPEEMTP
-80 EDSSVSAP
+80 EDSPVSAP
-88 EETSVTLPE
+88 EEMTPE
-97 DTVPEETPVTLPE
+97 DSPVSVPEETT
-110 ETVSEET
+110 
-117 PVTLLEETVPEETPM
+117 
-132 TLPEETVSEETPVTL
+132 
-147 PEETVSEETPIS
+147 
-159 LPEETEPEDSPIS
+159 PEDSPVS
-172 VPETFGPDGGD
+172 AQEEMTPEDSPVFMPEEMTPEDSPVFMPEATGPDGGD
-183 AFGAG
+183 GFKAG
-188 TGTSDNANNLAD
+188 TGTSDNVGNLTG
-200 EASGKQ
+200 EVPEKQ
-206 PESAPEMFSLPEDM
+206 PESAPEMLTLPEDM
-220 EKELQELQKMTEE
+220 EKELQELQRLTEE

-240 SYEEKPAAGET
+240 SYEEKPTDGQET
-251 GPEGKMPTAGMP
+251 
-263 GSDEKTAAARQ
+263 
-274 AEGKTGNS
+274 
-282 AAGKADAEAAG
+282 
-293 EGLPLMVE
+293 
-301 NPDDMSEEPA
+301 
-311 GQGMGAP
+311 GAP
-318 TGEGVMEMD
+318 TGGGVMEMD
-327 LADIDELLQDKSEK
+327 PADIDELLQDKSDK
-341 KEKKPGFFKRLLALF
+341 KEKKPGFFKRLLAFF

-373 VLEELD
+373 VLAELD

-408 KNAKAGNEEDG
+408 KNAKAGNAEDG
-419 NEEEDG
+419 DEEEDG
-425 KPEKGKGKDKGK
+425 KQEKGKGKGK
-437 AKKAPKKKKERPEVP
+437 AKKASKKKKEKPEVP
-452 EQEEKVSKG
+452 EQEEKASKG

-593 ENYGLDEEGVRSI
+593 ENYGLDEEGVRGI

-630 KDEPATDTEDLPDL
+630 KEEPATDTEDLPDL

-657 PEDTGNTL
+657 PEDVPDTEILPEDAGNPAGEPLPEDTGNTL

>member
-9 DNLLKSMNNAS
+9 DNLLKNMNNAS
-20 AAPEAPKGEN
+20 AAPEQPREEEVS
-30 TPFRAPEADLK
+30 FRAPEADLR
-41 PAKEENAGGSLTPEE
+41 PAKEDKAGGSLTPEE

-74 SLSDEP
+74 SLSDESENSPESAPEEMTP
-80 EDSSVSAP
+80 EDSPVSAP
-88 EETSVTLPE
+88 EETT
-97 DTVPEETPVTLPE
+97 
-110 ETVSEET
+110 
-117 PVTLLEETVPEETPM
+117 
-132 TLPEETVSEETPVTL
+132 
-147 PEETVSEETPIS
+147 
-159 LPEETEPEDSPIS
+159 PEDSP
-172 VPETFGPDGGD
+172 VFMPEEMTPEDSPVFMPEATGPDGGD
-183 AFGAG
+183 GFKAG
-188 TGTSDNANNLAD
+188 TGTSDNAGNLTG
-200 EASGKQ
+200 EVPEKQ
-206 PESAPEMFSLPEDM
+206 PESATEMLTLPEDM
-220 EKELQELQKMTEE
+220 EKELQELQRLTEE

-240 SYEEKPAAGET
+240 SYEEKPTDGQET
-251 GPEGKMPTAGMP
+251 GT
-263 GSDEKTAAARQ
+263 
-274 AEGKTGNS
+274 
-282 AAGKADAEAAG
+282 
-293 EGLPLMVE
+293 
-301 NPDDMSEEPA
+301 
-311 GQGMGAP
+311 P
-318 TGEGVMEMD
+318 TGGGVMEMD
-327 LADIDELLQDKSEK
+327 PADIDELLQDKSEK
-341 KEKKPGFFKRLLALF
+341 KEKKPGFFKRLLAFF

-373 VLEELD
+373 VLAELD

-408 KNAKAGNEEDG
+408 KNAKAGNAEDG
-419 NEEEDG
+419 DEEEDG
-425 KPEKGKGKDKGK
+425 KPEKGKGKGK
-437 AKKAPKKKKERPEVP
+437 AKKASKKKKEKPEVP
-452 EQEEKVSKG
+452 EQEEKASKG

-563 EYEETQEEAL
+563 EYEETQGEAL

-593 ENYGLDEEGVRSI
+593 ENYGLDEEGVRVI

-630 KDEPATDTEDLPDL
+630 KEEPATDTEDLPDL

-657 PEDTGNTL
+657 PEDVPDTEILPEDAGNPAGEPLPEDTGNTL

>member
-9 DNLLKSMNNAS
+9 DNLLKNMNNAS
-20 AAPEAPKGEN
+20 A
-30 TPFRAPEADLK
+30 APEADLK

-80 EDSSVSAP
+80 ENSPVSAAEETTPEDSPVSVPEEMTPEDSPVSMPEEMTPEDNPVSAP
-88 EETSVTLPE
+88 EETT
-97 DTVPEETPVTLPE
+97 
-110 ETVSEET
+110 
-117 PVTLLEETVPEETPM
+117 
-132 TLPEETVSEETPVTL
+132 
-147 PEETVSEETPIS
+147 
-159 LPEETEPEDSPIS
+159 PEDSPVS
-172 VPETFGPDGGD
+172 MPETTGPDGGD

-188 TGTSDNANNLAD
+188 TGTSDNADNLTD
-200 EASGKQ
+200 EAPGKQ
-206 PESAPEMFSLPEDM
+206 SESASEMLTLPEDM
-220 EKELQELQKMTEE
+220 EKELQELQRLTEE
-233 NEIPTEA
+233 NEIPTEI
-240 SYEEKPAAGET
+240 SYGEK
-251 GPEGKMPTAGMP
+251 PTAGQ
-263 GSDEKTAAARQ
+263 ET
-274 AEGKTGNS
+274 
-282 AAGKADAEAAG
+282 EA
-293 EGLPLMVE
+293 
-301 NPDDMSEEPA
+301 S
-311 GQGMGAP
+311 

-327 LADIDELLQDKSEK
+327 PADIDELLQDKSDK
-341 KEKKPGFFKRLLALF
+341 KEKKPGFFKRLLAFF

-373 VLEELD
+373 VLAELD

-403 GKGAK
+403 GK
-408 KNAKAGNEEDG
+408 
-419 NEEEDG
+419 
-425 KPEKGKGKDKGK
+425 
-437 AKKAPKKKKERPEVP
+437 AKKASKKKKEKPEVP
-452 EQEEKVSKG
+452 EQEEKASKG

-525 FTFSNMVL
+525 FNFSNMVL
-533 RMQKKINDYD
+533 RMQKKISDYD

-587 VLTILQ
+587 VLTILL
-593 ENYGLDEEGVRSI
+593 ENYGLDEEGVRGI

-630 KDEPATDTEDLPDL
+630 KEEPATDAEDLPDL

>member
-9 DNLLKSMNNAS
+9 DNLLKNMNNAS
-20 AAPEAPKGEN
+20 AAPEEPREEEV
-30 TPFRAPEADLK
+30 PFRAPEANLK

-80 EDSSVSAP
+80 GNSQVSAAEETTLENSPVPTPEEMTPEDSQVSMPEEMTPEDSPVSAP
-88 EETSVTLPE
+88 EETT
-97 DTVPEETPVTLPE
+97 
-110 ETVSEET
+110 
-117 PVTLLEETVPEETPM
+117 
-132 TLPEETVSEETPVTL
+132 
-147 PEETVSEETPIS
+147 
-159 LPEETEPEDSPIS
+159 PEDSPVS
-172 VPETFGPDGGD
+172 MPEEMTPEDSPVSAPEETTPEDSPVFMPETTGPDGGD

-188 TGTSDNANNLAD
+188 TGTSDNADNLTD
-200 EASGKQ
+200 EAPGKQ
-206 PESAPEMFSLPEDM
+206 SESASEMLTLPEDM
-220 EKELQELQKMTEE
+220 EKELQELQRLTEE
-233 NEIPTEA
+233 NEIPTEI
-240 SYEEKPAAGET
+240 SYGEK
-251 GPEGKMPTAGMP
+251 PTAGQ
-263 GSDEKTAAARQ
+263 ET
-274 AEGKTGNS
+274 
-282 AAGKADAEAAG
+282 EA
-293 EGLPLMVE
+293 
-301 NPDDMSEEPA
+301 S
-311 GQGMGAP
+311 

-327 LADIDELLQDKSEK
+327 PADIDELLQDRSDK
-341 KEKKPGFFKRLLALF
+341 KEKKPGFFKRLLAFF

-373 VLEELD
+373 VLAELD

-389 KKKKEKK
+389 KKKKENK

-408 KNAKAGNEEDG
+408 KNAKVGNVEDG
-419 NEEEDG
+419 DEEEDG
-425 KPEKGKGKDKGK
+425 KPEKGKGKGK
-437 AKKAPKKKKERPEVP
+437 AKKASKKKKEKPEVP
-452 EQEEKVSKG
+452 EQEEKASKG

-533 RMQKKINDYD
+533 RMQKKISDYD

-573 ACGADGEMLKLYRE
+573 VCGADGEMLKLYRE

-593 ENYGLDEEGVRSI
+593 ENYGLDEEGVRGI

-630 KDEPATDTEDLPDL
+630 KEEPATDTEDLPDL

>member
-9 DNLLKSMNNAS
+9 DNLLKNMNNAS
-20 AAPEAPKGEN
+20 A
-30 TPFRAPEADLK
+30 APEADLK

-80 EDSSVSAP
+80 GNSQVSAAEETTLENSPVPTPEEMTPEDSPVPTPEEMTPEDSPVSMPEEMTPEDSPVSAP
-88 EETSVTLPE
+88 EETT
-97 DTVPEETPVTLPE
+97 
-110 ETVSEET
+110 
-117 PVTLLEETVPEETPM
+117 
-132 TLPEETVSEETPVTL
+132 
-147 PEETVSEETPIS
+147 
-159 LPEETEPEDSPIS
+159 PEDSP
-172 VPETFGPDGGD
+172 VFMPETTGPDGGD

-188 TGTSDNANNLAD
+188 TGTSDNADNLTD
-200 EASGKQ
+200 EAPGKQ
-206 PESAPEMFSLPEDM
+206 SESASEMLTLPEDM
-220 EKELQELQKMTEE
+220 EKELQELQRLTEE
-233 NEIPTEA
+233 NEIPTEI
-240 SYEEKPAAGET
+240 SYGEK
-251 GPEGKMPTAGMP
+251 PTAGQ
-263 GSDEKTAAARQ
+263 ET
-274 AEGKTGNS
+274 
-282 AAGKADAEAAG
+282 EA
-293 EGLPLMVE
+293 
-301 NPDDMSEEPA
+301 S
-311 GQGMGAP
+311 

-327 LADIDELLQDKSEK
+327 PADIDELLQDKSDK
-341 KEKKPGFFKRLLALF
+341 KEKKPGFFKRLLAFF

-373 VLEELD
+373 VLAELD

-408 KNAKAGNEEDG
+408 KNAKAGNVEDG
-419 NEEEDG
+419 DEEEDG
-425 KPEKGKGKDKGK
+425 KPEKGKGKGK
-437 AKKAPKKKKERPEVP
+437 AKKTPKKKKEKPEVP
-452 EQEEKVSKG
+452 EQEEKASKG

-533 RMQKKINDYD
+533 RMQKKISDYD

-593 ENYGLDEEGVRSI
+593 ENYGLDEEGVRGI

-630 KDEPATDTEDLPDL
+630 KEEPATDTEDLPDL
-644 LPEEEET
+644 LPEEEEN

>member
-9 DNLLKSMNNAS
+9 DNLLKNMNNAS
-20 AAPEAPKGEN
+20 AAPEEPREEEGS
-30 TPFRAPEADLK
+30 FRAPEANLK

-74 SLSDEP
+74 SLSDGSEDSPVSMSEEMTP
-80 EDSSVSAP
+80 EDSPVSMPEETTLEDSPVSAPEEMTPEDSPVSAP
-88 EETSVTLPE
+88 EETTPE
-97 DTVPEETPVTLPE
+97 NSQESAPEE
-110 ETVSEET
+110 
-117 PVTLLEETVPEETPM
+117 M
-132 TLPEETVSEETPVTL
+132 T
-147 PEETVSEETPIS
+147 
-159 LPEETEPEDSPIS
+159 PEDSPVS
-172 VPETFGPDGGD
+172 ALEEMAPEDSPVFMPETTGPDDGD
-183 AFGAG
+183 VFKAG
-188 TGTSDNANNLAD
+188 TGTSDNAGNLTD
-200 EASGKQ
+200 EAPEKQ
-206 PESAPEMFSLPEDM
+206 PESAPEMLTLPEDM
-220 EKELQELQKMTEE
+220 EKELQELQRLTEE

-240 SYEEKPAAGET
+240 SYEEKPTDGQET
-251 GPEGKMPTAGMP
+251 GT
-263 GSDEKTAAARQ
+263 
-274 AEGKTGNS
+274 
-282 AAGKADAEAAG
+282 
-293 EGLPLMVE
+293 
-301 NPDDMSEEPA
+301 
-311 GQGMGAP
+311 P
-318 TGEGVMEMD
+318 TGGDVMEMD
-327 LADIDELLQDKSEK
+327 PADIDELLQDKSDK
-341 KEKKPGFFKRLLALF
+341 KEKKPGFFKRLLAFF

-373 VLEELD
+373 VLAELD

-389 KKKKEKK
+389 KTKKEKK

-408 KNAKAGNEEDG
+408 KNAKAGNAEDG
-419 NEEEDG
+419 DEEEDG
-425 KPEKGKGKDKGK
+425 KQEKGKGKGK
-437 AKKAPKKKKERPEVP
+437 AKKASKKKKEKPEVP
-452 EQEEKVSKG
+452 EQEEKASKG

-563 EYEETQEEAL
+563 EYEETQGEAL

-593 ENYGLDEEGVRSI
+593 ENYGLDEEGVRGI

-630 KDEPATDTEDLPDL
+630 KEEPATDTEDLPDL

-657 PEDTGNTL
+657 PEDIPNTEILPEDAGNPAGKPLPEDTGNTL

>member
-9 DNLLKSMNNAS
+9 DNLLKNMNNAS
-20 AAPEAPKGEN
+20 AAPEAN
-30 TPFRAPEADLK
+30 LK

-80 EDSSVSAP
+80 EDSPVPTLEEMTPEDSPVSAAEETTPEDSPVSAP
-88 EETSVTLPE
+88 EETT
-97 DTVPEETPVTLPE
+97 
-110 ETVSEET
+110 
-117 PVTLLEETVPEETPM
+117 
-132 TLPEETVSEETPVTL
+132 
-147 PEETVSEETPIS
+147 
-159 LPEETEPEDSPIS
+159 PEDSPVS
-172 VPETFGPDGGD
+172 VPEEMTPEDSPVSAPEEMTPEDSTVSMPEEMTPEDSPVSAPEETTPEDSPVFMPETTGPDGGD

-188 TGTSDNANNLAD
+188 TGTSDNADNLTD
-200 EASGKQ
+200 EAPGKQ
-206 PESAPEMFSLPEDM
+206 SESASEMLTLPEDM
-220 EKELQELQKMTEE
+220 EKELQELQRLTEE
-233 NEIPTEA
+233 NEIPTEI
-240 SYEEKPAAGET
+240 SYGEK
-251 GPEGKMPTAGMP
+251 PTAGQ
-263 GSDEKTAAARQ
+263 ET
-274 AEGKTGNS
+274 
-282 AAGKADAEAAG
+282 EA
-293 EGLPLMVE
+293 
-301 NPDDMSEEPA
+301 S
-311 GQGMGAP
+311 

-327 LADIDELLQDKSEK
+327 PADIDELLQDKSDK
-341 KEKKPGFFKRLLALF
+341 KEKKPGFFKRLLAFF

-368 DENEE
+368 NENEE
-373 VLEELD
+373 VLAELD

-408 KNAKAGNEEDG
+408 KNAKAGNVEDG
-419 NEEEDG
+419 DEEEDG
-425 KPEKGKGKDKGK
+425 KPEKGKGKGK
-437 AKKAPKKKKERPEVP
+437 AKKTPKKKKEKPEVP
-452 EQEEKVSKG
+452 EQEEKASKG

-533 RMQKKINDYD
+533 RMQKKISDYD

-587 VLTILQ
+587 VLTILL
-593 ENYGLDEEGVRSI
+593 ENYGLDEDGVRGI

-630 KDEPATDTEDLPDL
+630 KEEPATDTEDLPDL

>member
-9 DNLLKSMNNAS
+9 DNLLKNMNNAS
-20 AAPEAPKGEN
+20 A
-30 TPFRAPEADLK
+30 APEADLK

-56 IAALFDAAEKIA
+56 ITALFDAAEKIA

-80 EDSSVSAP
+80 EDSPVSAP
-88 EETSVTLPE
+88 EETT
-97 DTVPEETPVTLPE
+97 
-110 ETVSEET
+110 
-117 PVTLLEETVPEETPM
+117 
-132 TLPEETVSEETPVTL
+132 
-147 PEETVSEETPIS
+147 
-159 LPEETEPEDSPIS
+159 PEDSPVS
-172 VPETFGPDGGD
+172 APEETTPEDSPVSAPEETTPEDSPVSAPEETTPEDSPVSAPEETTPEDSPVFMPETTGPDGGD

-188 TGTSDNANNLAD
+188 TGTSDNADNLTD
-200 EASGKQ
+200 EAPGKQ
-206 PESAPEMFSLPEDM
+206 SESASEMLTLPEDM
-220 EKELQELQKMTEE
+220 EKELQEMQRLTEE
-233 NEIPTEA
+233 NEIPTEI
-240 SYEEKPAAGET
+240 SYGEK
-251 GPEGKMPTAGMP
+251 PTAGQ
-263 GSDEKTAAARQ
+263 ET
-274 AEGKTGNS
+274 
-282 AAGKADAEAAG
+282 EA
-293 EGLPLMVE
+293 
-301 NPDDMSEEPA
+301 S
-311 GQGMGAP
+311 

-327 LADIDELLQDKSEK
+327 PADIDELLQDKSDK
-341 KEKKPGFFKRLLALF
+341 KEKKPGFFKRLLAFF

-373 VLEELD
+373 VLAELD

-408 KNAKAGNEEDG
+408 KNAKAGNVEDG
-419 NEEEDG
+419 DEEEDG
-425 KPEKGKGKDKGK
+425 KSEKGKGKGKGKGK
-437 AKKAPKKKKERPEVP
+437 AKKASKKKKEKPEVP
-452 EQEEKVSKG
+452 EQEEKASKG

-510 EILYGQKLTEREQQL
+510 EILYGQNLTEREQQL
-525 FTFSNMVL
+525 FNFSNMVL
-533 RMQKKINDYD
+533 RMQKKISDYD

-587 VLTILQ
+587 VLTILL
-593 ENYGLDEEGVRSI
+593 ENYGLDEEGVRGI

-630 KDEPATDTEDLPDL
+630 KEEPATDTEDLPDL

-657 PEDTGNTL
+657 PEEEETDDTEFLPEDTGNTL

>member
-9 DNLLKSMNNAS
+9 DNLLKNMNNAS
-20 AAPEAPKGEN
+20 A
-30 TPFRAPEADLK
+30 APEADLK
-41 PAKEENAGGSLTPEE
+41 PAKEENAGSSLTPEE
-56 IAALFDAAEKIA
+56 ITALFDAAEKIA

-80 EDSSVSAP
+80 EDSPVSAP
-88 EETSVTLPE
+88 EETT
-97 DTVPEETPVTLPE
+97 
-110 ETVSEET
+110 
-117 PVTLLEETVPEETPM
+117 
-132 TLPEETVSEETPVTL
+132 
-147 PEETVSEETPIS
+147 
-159 LPEETEPEDSPIS
+159 PEDSP
-172 VPETFGPDGGD
+172 VFMPETTGPDGGD

-188 TGTSDNANNLAD
+188 TGTSDNADNLTD
-200 EASGKQ
+200 EAPGKQ
-206 PESAPEMFSLPEDM
+206 SESASEMLTLPEDM
-220 EKELQELQKMTEE
+220 EKELQEMQRLTEE
-233 NEIPTEA
+233 NEIPTEI
-240 SYEEKPAAGET
+240 SYGEK
-251 GPEGKMPTAGMP
+251 PTAGQ
-263 GSDEKTAAARQ
+263 ET
-274 AEGKTGNS
+274 
-282 AAGKADAEAAG
+282 EA
-293 EGLPLMVE
+293 
-301 NPDDMSEEPA
+301 S
-311 GQGMGAP
+311 

-327 LADIDELLQDKSEK
+327 PADIDELLQDKSDK
-341 KEKKPGFFKRLLALF
+341 KEKKPGFFKRLLAFF

-373 VLEELD
+373 VLAELD

-408 KNAKAGNEEDG
+408 KNAKAGNVEDG
-419 NEEEDG
+419 DEEEDG
-425 KPEKGKGKDKGK
+425 KPEKGKGKGKGK
-437 AKKAPKKKKERPEVP
+437 AKKASKKKKEKPEVP
-452 EQEEKVSKG
+452 EQEEKASKG

-563 EYEETQEEAL
+563 EYEETQGEAL

-587 VLTILQ
+587 VLTILL
-593 ENYGLDEEGVRSI
+593 ENYGLDEEGVRGI

-625 GTVDI
+625 GTVNI
-630 KDEPATDTEDLPDL
+630 KEEPATDTEDLPDL

-657 PEDTGNTL
+657 PEDVPDTEILPENAGNPAGKPLPEDTGNTL

>member
-9 DNLLKSMNNAS
+9 DNLLKNMNNAS
-20 AAPEAPKGEN
+20 AAPEAN
-30 TPFRAPEADLK
+30 LK

-56 IAALFDAAEKIA
+56 ITALFDAAEKIA

-80 EDSSVSAP
+80 EDSPVSAP
-88 EETSVTLPE
+88 EETT
-97 DTVPEETPVTLPE
+97 
-110 ETVSEET
+110 
-117 PVTLLEETVPEETPM
+117 
-132 TLPEETVSEETPVTL
+132 
-147 PEETVSEETPIS
+147 
-159 LPEETEPEDSPIS
+159 PEDSPVS
-172 VPETFGPDGGD
+172 MPEEMTPEDSPVSAPEETTPEDSPVSAPEETTPEDSPVSAPEETTPEDSPVFMPETTGPDGGD

-188 TGTSDNANNLAD
+188 TGTSDNADNLTD
-200 EASGKQ
+200 EAPGKQ
-206 PESAPEMFSLPEDM
+206 SESASEMLTLPEDM
-220 EKELQELQKMTEE
+220 EKELQEMQRLTEE
-233 NEIPTEA
+233 NEIPTEI
-240 SYEEKPAAGET
+240 SYGEK
-251 GPEGKMPTAGMP
+251 PTAGQ
-263 GSDEKTAAARQ
+263 ET
-274 AEGKTGNS
+274 
-282 AAGKADAEAAG
+282 EA
-293 EGLPLMVE
+293 
-301 NPDDMSEEPA
+301 S
-311 GQGMGAP
+311 

-327 LADIDELLQDKSEK
+327 PADIDELLQDKSGK
-341 KEKKPGFFKRLLALF
+341 KEKKPGFFKRLLAFF

-373 VLEELD
+373 VLAELD

-408 KNAKAGNEEDG
+408 KNAKAGNVEDG
-419 NEEEDG
+419 DEEEDG
-425 KPEKGKGKDKGK
+425 KPEKGKGKGK
-437 AKKAPKKKKERPEVP
+437 AKKASKKKKEKPEVP
-452 EQEEKVSKG
+452 EQEEKASKG

-510 EILYGQKLTEREQQL
+510 EILYGQNLTEREQQL
-525 FTFSNMVL
+525 FNFSNMVL
-533 RMQKKINDYD
+533 RMQKKISDYD

-587 VLTILQ
+587 VLTILL
-593 ENYGLDEEGVRSI
+593 ENYGLDEEGVRGI

-630 KDEPATDTEDLPDL
+630 KEEPATDTEDLPDL

>member
-9 DNLLKSMNNAS
+9 DNLLKNMNNAS
-20 AAPEAPKGEN
+20 A
-30 TPFRAPEADLK
+30 APEADLK

-56 IAALFDAAEKIA
+56 IAALFDVAEKIA

-80 EDSSVSAP
+80 ENSPVSAP
-88 EETSVTLPE
+88 EETT
-97 DTVPEETPVTLPE
+97 
-110 ETVSEET
+110 
-117 PVTLLEETVPEETPM
+117 
-132 TLPEETVSEETPVTL
+132 
-147 PEETVSEETPIS
+147 
-159 LPEETEPEDSPIS
+159 PEDSP
-172 VPETFGPDGGD
+172 VFMPETTGPDGGD
-183 AFGAG
+183 AFAAG
-188 TGTSDNANNLAD
+188 TGTSDHADNLTD
-200 EASGKQ
+200 EAPGKQ
-206 PESAPEMFSLPEDM
+206 SESASEMLTLPEDM
-220 EKELQELQKMTEE
+220 EKELQELQRLTEE
-233 NEIPTEA
+233 NEIPTEI
-240 SYEEKPAAGET
+240 SYGEK
-251 GPEGKMPTAGMP
+251 PTAGQ
-263 GSDEKTAAARQ
+263 ET
-274 AEGKTGNS
+274 
-282 AAGKADAEAAG
+282 EA
-293 EGLPLMVE
+293 
-301 NPDDMSEEPA
+301 S
-311 GQGMGAP
+311 

-327 LADIDELLQDKSEK
+327 PADIDELLQDKSDK
-341 KEKKPGFFKRLLALF
+341 KEKKPGFFKRLLAFF

-368 DENEE
+368 DENDE
-373 VLEELD
+373 VLAELD

-403 GKGAK
+403 GK
-408 KNAKAGNEEDG
+408 
-419 NEEEDG
+419 
-425 KPEKGKGKDKGK
+425 
-437 AKKAPKKKKERPEVP
+437 AKKASRKKKEKPEVP
-452 EQEEKVSKG
+452 EQEEKASKG

-510 EILYGQKLTEREQQL
+510 ENLYGQNLTEREQQL

-533 RMQKKINDYD
+533 RMQKKISDYD

-593 ENYGLDEEGVRSI
+593 ENYGLDEEGVRGI

-630 KDEPATDTEDLPDL
+630 KEEPATDTEDLPDL

-651 DDTEFL
+651 DDT
-657 PEDTGNTL
+657 

>member
-9 DNLLKSMNNAS
+9 DNLLKNMNNAS
-20 AAPEAPKGEN
+20 A
-30 TPFRAPEADLK
+30 APEADLK

-80 EDSSVSAP
+80 GNSPVPTLEEMTPEDSPVSAAEETTPEDSPVSAP
-88 EETSVTLPE
+88 EETT
-97 DTVPEETPVTLPE
+97 
-110 ETVSEET
+110 
-117 PVTLLEETVPEETPM
+117 
-132 TLPEETVSEETPVTL
+132 
-147 PEETVSEETPIS
+147 
-159 LPEETEPEDSPIS
+159 PEDSPVS
-172 VPETFGPDGGD
+172 MPEEMTPEDSPVSAPEETTPEDSPVFMPETTGPDGGD

-188 TGTSDNANNLAD
+188 TGTSDNADNLTD
-200 EASGKQ
+200 EAPGKQ
-206 PESAPEMFSLPEDM
+206 SESASEMLTLPEDM
-220 EKELQELQKMTEE
+220 EKELQELQRLTEE
-233 NEIPTEA
+233 NEIPTET
-240 SYEEKPAAGET
+240 SYGEK
-251 GPEGKMPTAGMP
+251 PTAGQ
-263 GSDEKTAAARQ
+263 ET
-274 AEGKTGNS
+274 
-282 AAGKADAEAAG
+282 EA
-293 EGLPLMVE
+293 
-301 NPDDMSEEPA
+301 S
-311 GQGMGAP
+311 

-327 LADIDELLQDKSEK
+327 PADIDELLQDKSDK
-341 KEKKPGFFKRLLALF
+341 KEKKPGFFKRLLAFF

-373 VLEELD
+373 VLAELD

-396 KKDKPAK
+396 KKNKPAK

-408 KNAKAGNEEDG
+408 KNAKAGNVEDG
-419 NEEEDG
+419 DEEEDG
-425 KPEKGKGKDKGK
+425 KPEKGKGKGK
-437 AKKAPKKKKERPEVP
+437 AKKTPKKKKEKPEVP
-452 EQEEKVSKG
+452 EQEEKASKG

-533 RMQKKINDYD
+533 RMQKKISDYD

-587 VLTILQ
+587 VLTILL
-593 ENYGLDEEGVRSI
+593 ENYGLDEDGVRGI

-630 KDEPATDTEDLPDL
+630 KEEPATDTEDLPDL

>member
-9 DNLLKSMNNAS
+9 DNLLKNMNNAS
-20 AAPEAPKGEN
+20 AAPEAN
-30 TPFRAPEADLK
+30 LK

-80 EDSSVSAP
+80 EDSPVPTLEEMTPEDSPVSAP
-88 EETSVTLPE
+88 EETT
-97 DTVPEETPVTLPE
+97 
-110 ETVSEET
+110 
-117 PVTLLEETVPEETPM
+117 
-132 TLPEETVSEETPVTL
+132 
-147 PEETVSEETPIS
+147 
-159 LPEETEPEDSPIS
+159 PEDSP
-172 VPETFGPDGGD
+172 VFMPETTGPDGGD

-188 TGTSDNANNLAD
+188 TGTSDNADNLTD
-200 EASGKQ
+200 EAPGKQ
-206 PESAPEMFSLPEDM
+206 SESASEMLTLPEDM
-220 EKELQELQKMTEE
+220 EKELQELQRLTEE
-233 NEIPTEA
+233 NEIPTEI
-240 SYEEKPAAGET
+240 SYGEK
-251 GPEGKMPTAGMP
+251 PTAGQ
-263 GSDEKTAAARQ
+263 ET
-274 AEGKTGNS
+274 
-282 AAGKADAEAAG
+282 EA
-293 EGLPLMVE
+293 
-301 NPDDMSEEPA
+301 S
-311 GQGMGAP
+311 

-327 LADIDELLQDKSEK
+327 PADIDELLQDKSDK
-341 KEKKPGFFKRLLALF
+341 KEKKPGFFKRLLAFF

-373 VLEELD
+373 VLAELD

-389 KKKKEKK
+389 KKMKEKK
-396 KKDKPAK
+396 KKNKPAK

-408 KNAKAGNEEDG
+408 KNAKAGNVEDG
-419 NEEEDG
+419 DEEEDG
-425 KPEKGKGKDKGK
+425 KPEKGKGKGK
-437 AKKAPKKKKERPEVP
+437 AKKTPKKKKEKPEVP
-452 EQEEKVSKG
+452 EQEEKASKG

-533 RMQKKINDYD
+533 RMQKKISDYD

-587 VLTILQ
+587 VLTILL
-593 ENYGLDEEGVRSI
+593 ENYGLDEDGVRGI

-630 KDEPATDTEDLPDL
+630 KEEPASDTEDLPDL

-657 PEDTGNTL
+657 PEDVPNTGILPEDAENPAGEALPENTGNTL

>member
-9 DNLLKSMNNAS
+9 DNLLKNMNNAS
-20 AAPEAPKGEN
+20 AAPEEPREEEV
-30 TPFRAPEADLK
+30 PFRAPEANLK

-74 SLSDEP
+74 SLSDESGNSQVSAAEETTLENSPVPTPEEMTP
-80 EDSSVSAP
+80 EDSPVSAP
-88 EETSVTLPE
+88 EETT
-97 DTVPEETPVTLPE
+97 
-110 ETVSEET
+110 
-117 PVTLLEETVPEETPM
+117 
-132 TLPEETVSEETPVTL
+132 
-147 PEETVSEETPIS
+147 
-159 LPEETEPEDSPIS
+159 PEDSP
-172 VPETFGPDGGD
+172 VFMPETTGPDGGD

-188 TGTSDNANNLAD
+188 TGTSDNADNLTD
-200 EASGKQ
+200 EAPGKQ
-206 PESAPEMFSLPEDM
+206 SESASEMLTLPEDM
-220 EKELQELQKMTEE
+220 EKELQELQRLTEE
-233 NEIPTEA
+233 NEIPTEI
-240 SYEEKPAAGET
+240 SYGEK
-251 GPEGKMPTAGMP
+251 PTAGQ
-263 GSDEKTAAARQ
+263 ET
-274 AEGKTGNS
+274 
-282 AAGKADAEAAG
+282 EA
-293 EGLPLMVE
+293 
-301 NPDDMSEEPA
+301 S
-311 GQGMGAP
+311 

-327 LADIDELLQDKSEK
+327 PADIDELLQDRSDK
-341 KEKKPGFFKRLLALF
+341 KEKKPGFFKRLLAFF

-373 VLEELD
+373 VLAELD

-389 KKKKEKK
+389 KKKKENK

-408 KNAKAGNEEDG
+408 KNAKAGNVEDG
-419 NEEEDG
+419 DEEEDG
-425 KPEKGKGKDKGK
+425 KPEKGKGKGK
-437 AKKAPKKKKERPEVP
+437 AKKASKKKKEKPEVP
-452 EQEEKVSKG
+452 EQEEKASKG

-510 EILYGQKLTEREQQL
+510 EILYGQNLTEREQQL

-533 RMQKKINDYD
+533 RMQKKISDYD
-543 KYVED
+543 KYVEA

-587 VLTILQ
+587 VLTILL
-593 ENYGLDEEGVRSI
+593 ENYGLDEEGVRGI

-617 MLDTLING
+617 MLDMLING

-630 KDEPATDTEDLPDL
+630 KEEPATDTEDLPDL

>member
-9 DNLLKSMNNAS
+9 DNLLKNMNNAS
-20 AAPEAPKGEN
+20 AAPEAN
-30 TPFRAPEADLK
+30 LK

-80 EDSSVSAP
+80 EDSPVPTLEEMTPEDSPVSAAEETTPEDSPVSAP
-88 EETSVTLPE
+88 EETT
-97 DTVPEETPVTLPE
+97 
-110 ETVSEET
+110 
-117 PVTLLEETVPEETPM
+117 
-132 TLPEETVSEETPVTL
+132 
-147 PEETVSEETPIS
+147 
-159 LPEETEPEDSPIS
+159 PEDSPVS
-172 VPETFGPDGGD
+172 MPEEMTPEDSPVSAPEETTPEDSPVFMPETTGPDGGD

-188 TGTSDNANNLAD
+188 TGTSDNADNLTD
-200 EASGKQ
+200 EAPGKQ
-206 PESAPEMFSLPEDM
+206 SESASEMLTLPEDM
-220 EKELQELQKMTEE
+220 EKELQELQRLTEE
-233 NEIPTEA
+233 NEIPTET
-240 SYEEKPAAGET
+240 SYGEK
-251 GPEGKMPTAGMP
+251 PTAGQETEV
-263 GSDEKTAAARQ
+263 S
-274 AEGKTGNS
+274 
-282 AAGKADAEAAG
+282 
-293 EGLPLMVE
+293 
-301 NPDDMSEEPA
+301 
-311 GQGMGAP
+311 

-327 LADIDELLQDKSEK
+327 PADIDELLQDKTDK
-341 KEKKPGFFKRLLALF
+341 KEKKPGFFKRLLAFF

-373 VLEELD
+373 VLAELD

-408 KNAKAGNEEDG
+408 KNAKAGNVEDG
-419 NEEEDG
+419 DEEEDG
-425 KPEKGKGKDKGK
+425 KPEKGKGKGK
-437 AKKAPKKKKERPEVP
+437 AKKTPKKKKEKPEVP
-452 EQEEKVSKG
+452 EQEEKASKG

-533 RMQKKINDYD
+533 RMQKKISDYD

-587 VLTILQ
+587 VLTILL
-593 ENYGLDEEGVRSI
+593 ENYGLDEDGVRGI

-630 KDEPATDTEDLPDL
+630 KEEPATDTEDLPDL

-657 PEDTGNTL
+657 PEDVPNTGILPEDAENPAGEALPEDTGNTL

>member
-9 DNLLKSMNNAS
+9 DNLLKNMNNAS
-20 AAPEAPKGEN
+20 AAPEEPREEEGS
-30 TPFRAPEADLK
+30 FRAPEANLK

-74 SLSDEP
+74 SLSDGSEDSPVSMPEEMTPEDSPVSAPEETTP
-80 EDSSVSAP
+80 EDSSVS
-88 EETSVTLPE
+88 
-97 DTVPEETPVTLPE
+97 VPEETT
-110 ETVSEET
+110 
-117 PVTLLEETVPEETPM
+117 
-132 TLPEETVSEETPVTL
+132 
-147 PEETVSEETPIS
+147 
-159 LPEETEPEDSPIS
+159 PEDSP
-172 VPETFGPDGGD
+172 VFMPEEMTPEDSPVFMPEATGPDDGD
-183 AFGAG
+183 TFKAG
-188 TGTSDNANNLAD
+188 TGTSDNAGNLTD
-200 EASGKQ
+200 EAPEKQ
-206 PESAPEMFSLPEDM
+206 PESAPEMLTLPEDM
-220 EKELQELQKMTEE
+220 EKELQELQRLTEE

-240 SYEEKPAAGET
+240 SYEEKPTDGQET
-251 GPEGKMPTAGMP
+251 GT
-263 GSDEKTAAARQ
+263 
-274 AEGKTGNS
+274 
-282 AAGKADAEAAG
+282 
-293 EGLPLMVE
+293 
-301 NPDDMSEEPA
+301 
-311 GQGMGAP
+311 P
-318 TGEGVMEMD
+318 TGGGVMEMD
-327 LADIDELLQDKSEK
+327 PADIDELLQDKSDK
-341 KEKKPGFFKRLLALF
+341 KEKKPGFFKRLLAFF

-373 VLEELD
+373 VLAELD

-408 KNAKAGNEEDG
+408 KNAKAGNAEDG
-419 NEEEDG
+419 DEEEDG
-425 KPEKGKGKDKGK
+425 KQEKGKGKGK
-437 AKKAPKKKKERPEVP
+437 AKKASKKKKEKPEVP
-452 EQEEKVSKG
+452 EQEEKASKG

-548 GENLYALDSLMQAVE
+548 GEILYALDSLMQAVE
-563 EYEETQEEAL
+563 EYEETQGEAL

-593 ENYGLDEEGVRSI
+593 ENYGLDEEGVRGI

-630 KDEPATDTEDLPDL
+630 KEEPATDTEDLPDL

-651 DDTEFL
+651 DNTEFLPEDVPDTEILPEDAGNPAGEPLPEDAGNPAGEPL

>member
-9 DNLLKSMNNAS
+9 DNLLKNMNNAS
-20 AAPEAPKGEN
+20 AAPEEPREEEGS
-30 TPFRAPEADLK
+30 FRTPEADLR
-41 PAKEENAGGSLTPEE
+41 PAKEDKAGSSLTPEE

-74 SLSDEP
+74 SLSDESEDSPVSTPEETTTEDSPVSKPEEMTP
-80 EDSSVSAP
+80 EDSPVSAP
-88 EETSVTLPE
+88 EEMTPE
-97 DTVPEETPVTLPE
+97 DSPVSVPEETT
-110 ETVSEET
+110 
-117 PVTLLEETVPEETPM
+117 
-132 TLPEETVSEETPVTL
+132 
-147 PEETVSEETPIS
+147 
-159 LPEETEPEDSPIS
+159 PEDSPVS
-172 VPETFGPDGGD
+172 AQEEMTPEDSPVFMPEEMTPEDSPVFMPEATGPDGGD
-183 AFGAG
+183 GFKAG
-188 TGTSDNANNLAD
+188 TGTSDNAGNLTG
-200 EASGKQ
+200 EVPEKQ
-206 PESAPEMFSLPEDM
+206 PESAPEMLTLPEDM
-220 EKELQELQKMTEE
+220 EKELQELQRLTEE

-240 SYEEKPAAGET
+240 SYEEKPTDGQET
-251 GPEGKMPTAGMP
+251 
-263 GSDEKTAAARQ
+263 
-274 AEGKTGNS
+274 
-282 AAGKADAEAAG
+282 
-293 EGLPLMVE
+293 
-301 NPDDMSEEPA
+301 
-311 GQGMGAP
+311 GAP
-318 TGEGVMEMD
+318 TGGGVMEMD
-327 LADIDELLQDKSEK
+327 PADIDELLQDKSDK
-341 KEKKPGFFKRLLALF
+341 KEKKPGFFKRLLAFF

-373 VLEELD
+373 VLAELD

-408 KNAKAGNEEDG
+408 KNAKAGNAEDG
-419 NEEEDG
+419 DEEEDG
-425 KPEKGKGKDKGK
+425 KQEKGKGKGK
-437 AKKAPKKKKERPEVP
+437 AKKASKKKKEKPEVP
-452 EQEEKVSKG
+452 EQEEKASKG

-593 ENYGLDEEGVRSI
+593 ENYGLDEEGVRGI

-630 KDEPATDTEDLPDL
+630 KEEPATDTEDLPDL

-657 PEDTGNTL
+657 PEDVPDTEILPEDAGNPAGEPLPEDTGNTL

>member
-9 DNLLKSMNNAS
+9 DNLLKNMNNAS
-20 AAPEAPKGEN
+20 AAPEEPREEEGS
-30 TPFRAPEADLK
+30 FRAPEANLK

-74 SLSDEP
+74 SLSDES
-80 EDSSVSAP
+80 EDSPVSAP
-88 EETSVTLPE
+88 EE
-97 DTVPEETPVTLPE
+97 
-110 ETVSEET
+110 
-117 PVTLLEETVPEETPM
+117 M
-132 TLPEETVSEETPVTL
+132 A
-147 PEETVSEETPIS
+147 
-159 LPEETEPEDSPIS
+159 PEDSPVS
-172 VPETFGPDGGD
+172 VLEETTPEDSPVFMPEATGPDDGD
-183 AFGAG
+183 TFKAG
-188 TGTSDNANNLAD
+188 TGTSDNAGNLTD
-200 EASGKQ
+200 EAPEKQ
-206 PESAPEMFSLPEDM
+206 PESAPEMLTLPEDM
-220 EKELQELQKMTEE
+220 EKELQELQRLTEE

-240 SYEEKPAAGET
+240 SYEEKPTDGQET
-251 GPEGKMPTAGMP
+251 GT
-263 GSDEKTAAARQ
+263 
-274 AEGKTGNS
+274 
-282 AAGKADAEAAG
+282 
-293 EGLPLMVE
+293 
-301 NPDDMSEEPA
+301 
-311 GQGMGAP
+311 P
-318 TGEGVMEMD
+318 TGGGVMEMD
-327 LADIDELLQDKSEK
+327 PADIDELLQDKSDK
-341 KEKKPGFFKRLLALF
+341 KEKKPGFFKRLLAFF

-373 VLEELD
+373 VLAELD

-389 KKKKEKK
+389 KKKKEKKKEKK

-408 KNAKAGNEEDG
+408 KNAKSGNAEDG
-419 NEEEDG
+419 DEEEDG

-437 AKKAPKKKKERPEVP
+437 TKKTPKKKKEKPEVP

-563 EYEETQEEAL
+563 EYEETQGEAL

-593 ENYGLDEEGVRSI
+593 ENYGLDEEGVRGI

-630 KDEPATDTEDLPDL
+630 KEEPATDTEDLPDL

-657 PEDTGNTL
+657 PEEEETDDTEFLPEDTGNTL

>member
-9 DNLLKSMNNAS
+9 DNLLKNMNNTS
-20 AAPEAPKGEN
+20 AAPEEPREEEVS
-30 TPFRAPEADLK
+30 FRAPEADLR
-41 PAKEENAGGSLTPEE
+41 PAKEDKTGGSLTPEE

-74 SLSDEP
+74 SLSDESEDSPVSTPEEMTP
-80 EDSSVSAP
+80 EDSPESAP
-88 EETSVTLPE
+88 EETT
-97 DTVPEETPVTLPE
+97 
-110 ETVSEET
+110 
-117 PVTLLEETVPEETPM
+117 
-132 TLPEETVSEETPVTL
+132 
-147 PEETVSEETPIS
+147 
-159 LPEETEPEDSPIS
+159 PEDSP
-172 VPETFGPDGGD
+172 VFMPEEMTPEDSPVFMPEATGPDDGD
-183 AFGAG
+183 TFKAG
-188 TGTSDNANNLAD
+188 TGTSDNAGNLTD
-200 EASGKQ
+200 EAPEKQ
-206 PESAPEMFSLPEDM
+206 PESATEMLTLPEDM
-220 EKELQELQKMTEE
+220 EKELQELQRLTEE

-240 SYEEKPAAGET
+240 SYEEKPTDGQET
-251 GPEGKMPTAGMP
+251 GT
-263 GSDEKTAAARQ
+263 
-274 AEGKTGNS
+274 
-282 AAGKADAEAAG
+282 
-293 EGLPLMVE
+293 
-301 NPDDMSEEPA
+301 
-311 GQGMGAP
+311 P
-318 TGEGVMEMD
+318 TGGGVMEMD
-327 LADIDELLQDKSEK
+327 PADIDELLQDKSEK
-341 KEKKPGFFKRLLALF
+341 KEKKPGFFKRLLAFF

-373 VLEELD
+373 VLAELD

-408 KNAKAGNEEDG
+408 KNAKAGNAEDG
-419 NEEEDG
+419 DEEEDG
-425 KPEKGKGKDKGK
+425 KQEKGKGKGK
-437 AKKAPKKKKERPEVP
+437 AKKASKKKKEKPEVP
-452 EQEEKVSKG
+452 EQEEKASKG

-563 EYEETQEEAL
+563 EYEETQGEAL

-593 ENYGLDEEGVRSI
+593 ENYGLDEEGVRVI

-630 KDEPATDTEDLPDL
+630 KEEPATDTEDLPDL

>member
-9 DNLLKSMNNAS
+9 DNLLKNMNNAS
-20 AAPEAPKGEN
+20 AAPEEPREEEVS
-30 TPFRAPEADLK
+30 FRAPEADLR
-41 PAKEENAGGSLTPEE
+41 PAKEDKAGGSLTPEE

-74 SLSDEP
+74 SLSDESEDSPVSASEEMTP
-80 EDSSVSAP
+80 EDSPVSAP
-88 EETSVTLPE
+88 EETTPE
-97 DTVPEETPVTLPE
+97 NSPESAPEEMTPENSPESAPEETT
-110 ETVSEET
+110 
-117 PVTLLEETVPEETPM
+117 
-132 TLPEETVSEETPVTL
+132 
-147 PEETVSEETPIS
+147 
-159 LPEETEPEDSPIS
+159 PEDSPVS
-172 VPETFGPDGGD
+172 APEEATPEDSPVFMPEEMTPEDSPVFMPEATGPDDGD
-183 AFGAG
+183 VFKAG
-188 TGTSDNANNLAD
+188 TETSDNAGNLTD
-200 EASGKQ
+200 EAPKKQ
-206 PESAPEMFSLPEDM
+206 PESAPEMLTLPEDM
-220 EKELQELQKMTEE
+220 EKELQELQRLTEE

-240 SYEEKPAAGET
+240 SYEEKPTDGQET
-251 GPEGKMPTAGMP
+251 GT
-263 GSDEKTAAARQ
+263 
-274 AEGKTGNS
+274 
-282 AAGKADAEAAG
+282 
-293 EGLPLMVE
+293 
-301 NPDDMSEEPA
+301 
-311 GQGMGAP
+311 P
-318 TGEGVMEMD
+318 TGGGVMEMD
-327 LADIDELLQDKSEK
+327 PADIDELLQDKSDK
-341 KEKKPGFFKRLLALF
+341 KEKKPGFFKRLLAFF

-373 VLEELD
+373 VLAELD

-408 KNAKAGNEEDG
+408 KNAKAGNAEDG
-419 NEEEDG
+419 DEEEDG
-425 KPEKGKGKDKGK
+425 KQEKGKGKGK
-437 AKKAPKKKKERPEVP
+437 AKKASKKKKEKPEVP

-563 EYEETQEEAL
+563 EYEETQGEAL

-593 ENYGLDEEGVRSI
+593 ENYGLDEEGVRGI

-630 KDEPATDTEDLPDL
+630 KEEPATDTEDLPDL

-657 PEDTGNTL
+657 PEDVPDTEILPEDAGNPAGEPLPEDTGNTL

>member
-9 DNLLKSMNNAS
+9 DNLLKNMNNAS
-20 AAPEAPKGEN
+20 A
-30 TPFRAPEADLK
+30 APEADLK

-80 EDSSVSAP
+80 EDSPVPTLEEMTPEDSPVSAAEETTPEDSPVSAP
-88 EETSVTLPE
+88 EETT
-97 DTVPEETPVTLPE
+97 
-110 ETVSEET
+110 
-117 PVTLLEETVPEETPM
+117 
-132 TLPEETVSEETPVTL
+132 
-147 PEETVSEETPIS
+147 
-159 LPEETEPEDSPIS
+159 PEDSPVS
-172 VPETFGPDGGD
+172 MPEEMTPEDSPVSMPEEMTPEDSPVSAPEETTPENSPVFMPETTGPDGGD

-188 TGTSDNANNLAD
+188 TGTSDNADNLTD

-206 PESAPEMFSLPEDM
+206 SESASEMLTLPEDM
-220 EKELQELQKMTEE
+220 EKELQELQRLTEE
-233 NEIPTEA
+233 NEIPTET
-240 SYEEKPAAGET
+240 SYGEK
-251 GPEGKMPTAGMP
+251 PTAGQETEI
-263 GSDEKTAAARQ
+263 S
-274 AEGKTGNS
+274 
-282 AAGKADAEAAG
+282 
-293 EGLPLMVE
+293 
-301 NPDDMSEEPA
+301 
-311 GQGMGAP
+311 

-327 LADIDELLQDKSEK
+327 PADIDELLQDKSDK
-341 KEKKPGFFKRLLALF
+341 KEKKPGFFKRLLAFF

-373 VLEELD
+373 VLAELD

-389 KKKKEKK
+389 KKKKKN
-396 KKDKPAK
+396 KPAK

-408 KNAKAGNEEDG
+408 KNAKAGNVEDG
-419 NEEEDG
+419 DEEEDG
-425 KPEKGKGKDKGK
+425 KPEKGKGKGK
-437 AKKAPKKKKERPEVP
+437 AKKTPKKKKEKPEVP
-452 EQEEKVSKG
+452 EQEEKASKG

-533 RMQKKINDYD
+533 RMQKKISDYD

-587 VLTILQ
+587 VLTILL
-593 ENYGLDEEGVRSI
+593 ENYGLDEDGVRGI

-630 KDEPATDTEDLPDL
+630 KEEPATDTEDLPDL

>member
-9 DNLLKSMNNAS
+9 DNLLKNMNNAS
-20 AAPEAPKGEN
+20 AAPEAN
-30 TPFRAPEADLK
+30 LK

-80 EDSSVSAP
+80 GNSPVPTPEEMTPEDSPVSMPEEMTPEDSPVSAP
-88 EETSVTLPE
+88 EETTL
-97 DTVPEETPVTLPE
+97 
-110 ETVSEET
+110 
-117 PVTLLEETVPEETPM
+117 
-132 TLPEETVSEETPVTL
+132 
-147 PEETVSEETPIS
+147 
-159 LPEETEPEDSPIS
+159 EDSP
-172 VPETFGPDGGD
+172 VFMPETTGPDGGD

-188 TGTSDNANNLAD
+188 TGTSDNADNLTD
-200 EASGKQ
+200 EAPGKQ
-206 PESAPEMFSLPEDM
+206 SESASEMLTLPEDM
-220 EKELQELQKMTEE
+220 EKELQELQRLTEE
-233 NEIPTEA
+233 NEIPTEI
-240 SYEEKPAAGET
+240 SYGEK
-251 GPEGKMPTAGMP
+251 PTAGQ
-263 GSDEKTAAARQ
+263 ET
-274 AEGKTGNS
+274 
-282 AAGKADAEAAG
+282 EA
-293 EGLPLMVE
+293 
-301 NPDDMSEEPA
+301 S
-311 GQGMGAP
+311 

-327 LADIDELLQDKSEK
+327 PADIDELLQDKSDK
-341 KEKKPGFFKRLLALF
+341 KEKKPGFFKRLLAFF

-373 VLEELD
+373 VLAELD

-396 KKDKPAK
+396 KKNKPAK

-408 KNAKAGNEEDG
+408 KNAKAGNVEDG
-419 NEEEDG
+419 DEEEDG
-425 KPEKGKGKDKGK
+425 KPEKGKGKGK
-437 AKKAPKKKKERPEVP
+437 AKKTPKKKKEKPEVP
-452 EQEEKVSKG
+452 EQEEKASKG

-533 RMQKKINDYD
+533 RMQKKISDYD

-563 EYEETQEEAL
+563 EYEETQGEAL

-587 VLTILQ
+587 VLTILL
-593 ENYGLDEEGVRSI
+593 ENYGLDEDGVRGI

-630 KDEPATDTEDLPDL
+630 KEEPATDTEDLPDL

-657 PEDTGNTL
+657 PEDVPDTEILPEDAGNPAGEPLPEDTGNTL